1 MNIYR
6 REKPKQTGSSPCNWS
21 FYQELNKFLGSS
33 AINSC
38 EPVESV
44 VIENPK
50 TNESVRSDDEGPI
63 IDEVSDE
70 DPTTAKRQ
78 RGVIECES
86 DSEASN
92 EPTNAE
98 TNKDS
103 ESSKEPTNTD
113 TNKDSEASKE
123 DTEANKKK
131 EKRSGTI
138 RRLPKSVV
146 ETIREELIASRAASS
161 EISGVIRESLAA
173 LNNLI
178 RSLTATVP
186 DQSAQ
191 PQQMQ
196 SPIFQPY
203 STPLHFP
210 YSSNTGYQQF
220 GNGTTAQNNGH
231 WPGLD
236 SNWSGISLQN
246 NFSFPHNE

>member
-1 MNIYR
+1 M
-6 REKPKQTGSSPCNWS
+6 
-21 FYQELNKFLGSS
+21 
-33 AINSC
+33 
-38 EPVESV
+38 
-44 VIENPK
+44 
-50 TNESVRSDDEGPI
+50 
-63 IDEVSDE
+63 SDE

-138 RRLPKSVV
+138 RRRPQSVV

-186 DQSAQ
+186 NQSAQ

-196 SPIFQPY
+196 SIFHPY
-203 STPLHFP
+203 STSLHFP

-220 GNGTTAQNNGH
+220 GNGTTAQNN
-231 WPGLD
+231 
-236 SNWSGISLQN
+236 
-246 NFSFPHNE
+246 FPKGF

>member
-1 MNIYR
+1 MKSR
-6 REKPKQTGSSPCNWS
+6 SKQVA
-21 FYQELNKFLGSS
+21 LHVS
-33 AINSC
+33 AINSR
-38 EPVESV
+38 EQVESV

-50 TNESVRSDDEGPI
+50 TNESVRSDEGPI

-131 EKRSGTI
+131 RKT
-138 RRLPKSVV
+138 
-146 ETIREELIASRAASS
+146 
-161 EISGVIRESLAA
+161 
-173 LNNLI
+173 
-178 RSLTATVP
+178 
-186 DQSAQ
+186 
-191 PQQMQ
+191 
-196 SPIFQPY
+196 
-203 STPLHFP
+203 
-210 YSSNTGYQQF
+210 
-220 GNGTTAQNNGH
+220 
-231 WPGLD
+231 
-236 SNWSGISLQN
+236 
-246 NFSFPHNE
+246 

>member
-1 MNIYR
+1 VNIYR
-6 REKPKQTGSSPCNWS
+6 REKPTQTGSSPCNWS

-44 VIENPK
+44 VIENPN
-50 TNESVRSDDEGPI
+50 TTESVRSDDESPI

-78 RGVIECES
+78 RRVIECDS

-92 EPTNAE
+92 EPTNAV
-98 TNKDS
+98 
-103 ESSKEPTNTD
+103 
-113 TNKDSEASKE
+113 TNKDSEASNE
-123 DTEANKKK
+123 PTNTQANKDSEACNEGAETNKK

-138 RRLPKSVV
+138 RRRPQSVV

-161 EISGVIRESLAA
+161 EISGVIRESLLA

-196 SPIFQPY
+196 SPFFQPY
-203 STPLHFP
+203 STSLHFP
-210 YSSNTGYQQF
+210 YASNTGYQQF

-246 NFSFPHNE
+246 NFSFPNNE

>member
-86 DSEASN
+86 DSKASN

-98 TNKDS
+98 
-103 ESSKEPTNTD
+103 

-131 EKRSGTI
+131 RKT
-138 RRLPKSVV
+138 
-146 ETIREELIASRAASS
+146 
-161 EISGVIRESLAA
+161 
-173 LNNLI
+173 
-178 RSLTATVP
+178 
-186 DQSAQ
+186 
-191 PQQMQ
+191 
-196 SPIFQPY
+196 
-203 STPLHFP
+203 
-210 YSSNTGYQQF
+210 
-220 GNGTTAQNNGH
+220 
-231 WPGLD
+231 
-236 SNWSGISLQN
+236 
-246 NFSFPHNE
+246 

>member
-6 REKPKQTGSSPCNWS
+6 REKPKQTGSSPCNWP

-38 EPVESV
+38 EPVESI

-86 DSEASN
+86 DSKASN

-98 TNKDS
+98 
-103 ESSKEPTNTD
+103 

-131 EKRSGTI
+131 RKT
-138 RRLPKSVV
+138 
-146 ETIREELIASRAASS
+146 
-161 EISGVIRESLAA
+161 
-173 LNNLI
+173 
-178 RSLTATVP
+178 
-186 DQSAQ
+186 
-191 PQQMQ
+191 
-196 SPIFQPY
+196 
-203 STPLHFP
+203 
-210 YSSNTGYQQF
+210 
-220 GNGTTAQNNGH
+220 
-231 WPGLD
+231 
-236 SNWSGISLQN
+236 
-246 NFSFPHNE
+246 